1 MLRRG
6 YILAAIILCVQQVFG
21 FSPSILT
28 YSTKDYNAHQANY
41 DAFFDEQGLLYVA
54 NAYGILTYDG
64 DSWKKTEM
72 AVSNSPISLCLSA
85 DHKLYFGANNDLGY
99 AEADAKG
106 TLQYHS
112 LTHLLPDSFR
122 KSIGWVHHCAEYKG
136 KIYFAAEYALYVF
149 NGKTLEVTLPS
160 KGNKFLFLENVNGS
174 LCLNELGKGIG
185 FISETGIDWLK
196 GDLKNTEVRGI
207 EKSTDGGYYLYGREA
222 VYFYRNGSISRLSQ
236 VDAIA
241 KNIIS
246 DVVISRGKRI
256 ICTEQSGAFVVGK
269 NFEVIH
275 HFSADA
281 GTLPSNYVYAAA
293 QNAQGDICFATLN
306 GISLVPLSSPVFNVD
321 ASAGIAGAGYST
333 LQFQGFSYLGTSQG
347 LYYSSSNN
355 EKYTKIGG
363 VQAFV
368 RALFAHQDAVFC
380 ADQKD
385 VYQIKN
391 GVASIISTSSWRGA
405 WQFKAVPDRK
415 DIFLVGTYAGIDV
428 YRLVGGQWKF
438 SNTIEGYGE
447 QAKTFEFDDNGNIW
461 ITSGSTGLHRLIPNK
476 EFTKFT
482 VKEDFCKKLNLKS
495 DYFTELIK
503 DENTIYVASA
513 EGLYK
518 VEDTYLMK
526 EKWLDGLT
534 FNRIRKIKDG
544 LLYTIQD
551 RQPVILKRT
560 GKAYV
565 IDSLHLLNNISVEL
579 IGNSEMINETDNNIF
594 VVGTPD
600 GYILANNNIPKSHFG
615 KVALRQIQ
623 DIDSDSLIDLS
634 SLQIPYS
641 SNNLRFSFSYSPLE
655 KFYDVQWY
663 VMLEEDG
670 DGEWK
675 KVDKAHL
682 KEFTNLYE
690 GDYVFK
696 VKALSRYTLL
706 GEASYA
712 FTILP
717 PWYRTTFAKV
727 IYLLIFIGL
736 IYFGYKLYQKRL
748 LNLQL
753 EMEEEKKKELLMQE
767 NIHKAELLQKELQE
781 KETELSYIALNYSQK
796 KELFEHIGDKLDA
809 MLEKTDDPRA
819 LRAEIKGLEYS
830 MNNSEGDEEK
840 KWLEFQVHF
849 NKEHNDYLEKIKAV
863 EPNMKESMLL
873 MCTYIRM
880 GKSNKDICN
889 LLNISINALDKRK
902 SRLRE
907 KFNVPEEITLNEY
920 LRQL

>member
-1 MLRRG
+1 MLRRR
-6 YILAAIILCVQQVFG
+6 YIFAAIILCVQQVFG

-28 YSTKDYNAHQANY
+28 YSTKDYNAHQVNY
-41 DAFFDEQGLLYVA
+41 DAVFDEQGLLYVA
-54 NAYGILTYDG
+54 NAYGILSYDG

-72 AVSNSPISLCLSA
+72 AVSNSPISFCLST

-106 TLQYHS
+106 VLQYHS
-112 LTHLLPDSFR
+112 LAHLLPEAQRS
-122 KSIGWVHHCAEYKG
+122 KIGWVHHCAEYKG
-136 KIYFAAEYALYVF
+136 KIYFAAEYAMYVF
-149 NGKTLEVTLPS
+149 NGNKLEVVYPN
-160 KGNKFLFLENVNGS
+160 KANKFLFLDNVNGE
-174 LCLNELGKGIG
+174 LCINEMGKGIAFMRESG
-185 FISETGIDWLK
+185 MEFLK
-196 GDLKNTEVRGI
+196 GDLSNIEIRGI
-207 EKSTDGGYYLYGREA
+207 EKNKDGSYYLYGREA
-222 VYFYRNGSISRLSQ
+222 IYLYNNGIVSKVSSL
-236 VDAIA
+236 DFIA

-246 DVVISRGKRI
+246 DVVISREQRI
-256 ICTEQSGAFVVGK
+256 ICTEQSGAYVVGK
-269 NFEVIH
+269 NFEVLH

-281 GTLPSNYVYAAA
+281 GNLASNYIYAASK
-293 QNAQGDICFATLN
+293 NTQGDICFATNN
-306 GISLVPLSSPVFNVD
+306 GISIVPLSSPVFNVD
-321 ASAGIAGAGYST
+321 ASAGITGAGYSS
-333 LQFQGFSYLGTSQG
+333 LRFQGSSYLGTSQG
-347 LYYSSSNN
+347 LYCSVANN
-355 EKYTKIGG
+355 EKYVKVAG

-368 RALFAHQDAVFC
+368 RALFAHQGGVFC

-385 VYQIKN
+385 VYQVSN
-391 GVASIISTSSWRGA
+391 GVANIISKSSWRGA
-405 WQFKAVPDRK
+405 WQFKAVLGRK
-415 DIFLVGTYAGIDV
+415 DVFLVGTYAGIDV
-428 YRLVGGQWKF
+428 YRLVAGQWKF
-438 SNTIEGYGE
+438 SNTIEGYSE
-447 QAKTFEFDDNGNIW
+447 QAKTFEFDDSGNIW
-461 ITSGSTGLHRLIPNK
+461 ITSGSTGLYRLQLNK
-476 EFTKFT
+476 QFTKVT
-482 VKEDFCKKLNLKS
+482 VKEDFCKKLNLKA

-518 VEDTYLMK
+518 VEGNDIMK

-544 LLYTIQD
+544 LLYTIHE
-551 RQPVILKRT
+551 RQPVVLKRL
-560 GKAYV
+560 GKTYI
-565 IDSLHLLNNISVEL
+565 IDSLHLLNTISVEL
-579 IGNSEMINETDNNIF
+579 IGNSEMIDEVGANIF
-594 VVGTPD
+594 LLGTPE
-600 GYILANNNIPKSHFG
+600 GFIIANNNIAKKYFG

-623 DIDSDSLIDLS
+623 DIDSDSLIALN

-663 VMLEEDG
+663 VMLQEDG
-670 DGEWK
+670 EGEWK
-675 KVDKAHL
+675 KLDKSHL

-690 GDYVFK
+690 GDYIFK

-712 FTILP
+712 FTVLP
-717 PWYRTTFAKV
+717 PWYRTVLAKI
-727 IYLLIFIGL
+727 IYFLLFIAL
-736 IYFGYKLYQKRL
+736 IYMAYKLYQKRL
-748 LNLQL
+748 INLQL
-753 EMEEEKKKELLMQE
+753 KMEEEKKKELMIQE
-767 NIHKAELLQKELQE
+767 NAHKAELLQKELQE
-781 KETELSYIALNYSQK
+781 KETELSFIALNYSQK
-796 KELFEHIGDKLDA
+796 KELFEHIGDKLDS